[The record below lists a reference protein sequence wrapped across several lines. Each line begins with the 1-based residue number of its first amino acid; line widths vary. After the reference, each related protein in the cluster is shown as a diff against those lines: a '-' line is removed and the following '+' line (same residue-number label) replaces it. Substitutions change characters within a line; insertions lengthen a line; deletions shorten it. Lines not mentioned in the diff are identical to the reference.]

1 MRRNRKLQYLLAF
14 TIGVSFISVSL
25 AQFAPYAVA
34 ASREPV
40 RAKHGMVAS
49 TSEVAS
55 QVGVD
60 VMKRG
65 GNAVDAAIAVAFALQ
80 VTHPA
85 AGNLCGGGFMCRA
98 PFAKAAS
105 SSFKS
110 ALVWPIEITHPRRFS
125 SLTSSTPPSTSGA
138 RVIIFDPDA
147 GVGRQ
152 FKSAGPEY
160 ALK

>member
-1 MRRNRKLQYLLAF
+1 MMRRNRKLQYLLAF
-14 TIGVSFISVSL
+14 TISVSFISASL
-25 AQFAPYAVA
+25 TQFTSYAVA

-49 TSEVAS
+49 TNEVAS

-85 AGNLCGGGFMCRA
+85 AGNLCGGGFMMIRLKQWENDRDRL
-98 PFAKAAS
+98 PRDGAS
-105 SSFKS
+105 SCHATISISTRTETCSK
-110 ALVWPIEITHPRRFS
+110 AKVVRWWVIERPVCRELF
-125 SLTSSTPPSTSGA
+125 
-138 RVIIFDPDA
+138 A
-147 GVGRQ
+147 GWNWR
-152 FKSAGPEY
+152 
-160 ALK
+160 